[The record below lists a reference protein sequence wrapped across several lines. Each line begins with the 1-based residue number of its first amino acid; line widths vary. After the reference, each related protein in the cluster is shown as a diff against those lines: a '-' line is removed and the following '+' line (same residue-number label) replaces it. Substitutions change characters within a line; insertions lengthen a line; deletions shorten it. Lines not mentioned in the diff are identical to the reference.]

1 MKNLSTIL
9 SALALAGVIALFVM
23 KSGGDKPKATNNT
36 AQTGE
41 ATTTKIAY
49 VNIDTLE
56 SKYEYLKEQR
66 KKFEARQESMKA
78 ELQRSAQQLQN
89 DYAAAQRKAQAGTM
103 TEAEQQ
109 STGKRLMQME
119 QSLKTREEALT
130 VQLMKEQ
137 EDFNTKLQQQLD
149 KIIGDYNK
157 DGRYDYILSYTK
169 SGSIMYANKALDIT
183 ADIVKAM
190 NEDSKNLQAETE
202 KKK

>member
-23 KSGGDKPKATNNT
+23 KTGGDKPKAVSTT
-36 AQTGE
+36 PAGE
-41 ATTTKIAY
+41 ATSTKIAY

-66 KKFEARQESMKA
+66 KKFEARQEGMKA

-109 STGKRLMQME
+109 SIGKRLMQME
-119 QSLKTREEALT
+119 QSLKTREESLT

-149 KIIGDYNK
+149 KIIGNYNK
-157 DGRYDYILSYTK
+157 DGKYDYILSYTK

-183 ADIVKAM
+183 NDIVAAM
-190 NEDSKNLQAETE
+190 NEDAKNLQAETE

>member
-9 SALALAGVIALFVM
+9 SIVALAGVAALFFM
-23 KSGGDKPKATNNT
+23 KNDNGKPASTNT
-36 AQTGE
+36 AVTGE
-41 ATTTKIAY
+41 AIATKIAY

-56 SKYEYLKEQR
+56 SQYEYLKDQR
-66 KKFEARQESMKA
+66 KKFEVRQEGMKT

-109 STGKRLMQME
+109 SIGKRLMQME

-137 EDFNTKLQQQLD
+137 EEFNKKLQAQLD

-157 DGRYDYILSYTK
+157 DGKYDYILSYTK

-190 NEDSKNLQAETE
+190 NDDAKNMTADTE
-202 KKK
+202 KKNK

>member
-9 SALALAGVIALFVM
+9 SILALAGVATLFFM
-23 KSGGDKPKATNNT
+23 KQGSNKPAQGNTTATT
-36 AQTGE
+36 
-41 ATTTKIAY
+41 ATTTRIAY

-56 SKYEYLKEQR
+56 SKYEYLKDQR
-66 KKFEARQESMKA
+66 KKFEARQDAMKG
-78 ELQRSAQQLQN
+78 ELERSAQQLQN

-109 STGKRLMQME
+109 SIGKRLMQME

-137 EDFNTKLQQQLD
+137 EEFNKTLQEQLD
-149 KIIGDYNK
+149 KVLAEYNK
-157 DGRYDYILSYTK
+157 DKRYDYILSYTK
-169 SGSIMYANKALDIT
+169 NGTIMYADKALDIT
-183 ADIVKAM
+183 EDVIKAM
-190 NEDSKNLQAETE
+190 NEASKNIPQHAE

>member
-9 SALALAGVIALFVM
+9 SILALAGVATLFFM
-23 KSGGDKPKATNNT
+23 KQDSGKPTQGSATVNT
-36 AQTGE
+36 T
-41 ATTTKIAY
+41 ATTQIAY

-56 SKYEYLKEQR
+56 SKYEYLKDQR
-66 KKFEARQESMKA
+66 KKFEARQEAMKG
-78 ELQRSAQQLQN
+78 ELERSAQQLQN

-109 STGKRLMQME
+109 SIGKRLMQME

-137 EDFNTKLQQQLD
+137 EEFNKTLQEQLD
-149 KIIGDYNK
+149 KVLAEYNK
-157 DGRYDYILSYTK
+157 DKRYDYILSYTK
-169 SGSIMYANKALDIT
+169 NGTIMYADKALDIT
-183 ADIVKAM
+183 EDVIKAM
-190 NEDSKNLQAETE
+190 NEAAKSIPQPAE

>member
-9 SALALAGVIALFVM
+9 SILALAGVAALFFM
-23 KSGGDKPKATNNT
+23 KKDGGKPANT
-36 AQTGE
+36 STAAAGE
-41 ATTTKIAY
+41 AIATKIAY

-56 SKYEYLKEQR
+56 SQYEYLKDQR
-66 KKFEARQESMKA
+66 KKFEVRQEGMKA

-109 STGKRLMQME
+109 SIGKRLMQME

-137 EDFNTKLQQQLD
+137 EEFNKKLQAQLD
-149 KIIGDYNK
+149 KIIGDFNK

-190 NEDSKNLQAETE
+190 NDDAKNMTADTE
-202 KKK
+202 KKNK